1 MDDSFVNQTP
11 TQSSSP
17 WLKTYYFT
25 RAAVS
30 TIWVVA
36 AVAIGKNVPTISA
49 LLVMAYPAWD
59 AAANWL
65 DAQKSG
71 GLRAN
76 PSQTLNLVISVIT
89 AVAVAAALGVSMNA
103 VIDVF
108 GAWAILSGLL
118 QLATAMRRWKSASA
132 QWVMV
137 LSGAQSAL
145 AAFVFFQK
153 AAAATPPSIVVIAP
167 YATVGAFYFLLSALW
182 LTFKKAPRTAPVP
195 T

>member
-1 MDDSFVNQTP
+1 MDDSPVNQTP
-11 TQSSSP
+11 TQSSSS

-36 AVAIGKNVPTISA
+36 VLTLAKNVPISA
-49 LLVMAYPAWD
+49 LLALAYPAWD

-76 PSQTLNLVISVIT
+76 PSQTLNLLISVVT
-89 AVAVAAALGVSMNA
+89 AVAVAVALDVSMNA

-118 QLATAMRRWKSASA
+118 QLATAIRRWKSASA

-137 LSGAQSAL
+137 LSGAQSAV
-145 AAFVFFQK
+145 AAVVFFQK
-153 AAAATPPSIVVIAP
+153 AAAATPPSIAVVAP

-182 LTFKKAPRTAPVP
+182 LTFKKASRTAPVP

>member
-1 MDDSFVNQTP
+1 MPDSTVNQTSTP
-11 TQSSSP
+11 TSSP

-36 AVAIGKNVPTISA
+36 AVAIGKNVPTIA
-49 LLVMAYPAWD
+49 AVLVLAYPAWD
-59 AAANWL
+59 AAANLL

-118 QLATAMRRWKSASA
+118 QLATAIRRWKSASA

-137 LSGAQSAL
+137 VSGAQSAL
-145 AAFVFFQK
+145 AAVVFFQK

-182 LTFKKAPRTAPVP
+182 LTFKKATRTAPVP